1 MQTSKQADE
10 SCKNETPSVCSGV
23 YLINTTKPTMVF
35 YGLAVGNWCRLI
47 NWS

>member
-23 YLINTTKPTMVF
+23 YLINTTKPTMIF
-35 YGLAVGNWCRLI
+35 LWVGSWQLV
-47 NWS
+47 